1 MNNGIIGQRINEA
14 LAFRNVKQKELAKE
28 LGVKDNVVSYWCSGT
43 RTPNVQQIMQISKIL
58 NVSADYLTGISE
70 AKTNN
75 IELKAICDYTGL
87 TEEAVNKLHEL
98 CTPEECDNINDK
110 ILFDKEFAAKSA
122 FENKKIINDFLLS
135 KEFEYIVCMACNL
148 SYIDENALKCLAL
161 FFKDFD
167 EFNKLNQTKKNQ
179 DLLKSIKYFVNEY
192 ENEPLNNAL
201 QDKCDL
207 TLFKIQRSI
216 TTHFKKMTKVL
227 NQIDDDNLVSS
238 FDLLKFLIANG
249 IEETEKNNFN
259 FEFFKDFITKSY
271 NIENCQNDFAKLKE
285 IYERYKDE

>member
-87 TEEAVNKLHEL
+87 TEDVIENFHAMLV
-98 CTPEECDNINDK
+98 EEDEENENIIDSK
-110 ILFDKEFAAKSA
+110 F
-122 FENKKIINDFLLS
+122 INDFLSSTLFCKMILFNRNLDRLEKSLLYHLS
-135 KEFEYIVCMACNL
+135 IFFEDEKTTKKIKDELDYIQPITVETLNQRELILYKNQKSVNTYFEQLTELLSEISTHNL
-148 SYIDENALKCLAL
+148 DEYCLVADML
-161 FFKDFD
+161 LSENHTYSDLSNDDLIATDSRFN
-167 EFNKLNQTKKNQ
+167 ELLNKL
-179 DLLKSIKYFVNEY
+179 KY
-192 ENEPLNNAL
+192 
-201 QDKCDL
+201 
-207 TLFKIQRSI
+207 
-216 TTHFKKMTKVL
+216 
-227 NQIDDDNLVSS
+227 
-238 FDLLKFLIANG
+238 
-249 IEETEKNNFN
+249 
-259 FEFFKDFITKSY
+259 
-271 NIENCQNDFAKLKE
+271 NDMQKYSELKE